1 MTSKCNSQSN
11 LWAFHLK
18 QFYNDL
24 QVREN
29 STSSIIPHELF
40 YYQVLER
47 DRLSYCLLTITDCF
61 QMLFRWCQAFSHSE
75 TLELWKGISNS
86 WETLLPLQYPLPY
99 ILPFPSFT
107 GTHTHM
113 LLLGIKAS
121 LCIRKGL
128 LRITYILPA
137 AFRQQPRFET
147 SKEAEFLESNAQDN
161 MESKVKRN

>member
-61 QMLFRWCQAFSHSE
+61 QMLFRWCQVFSHSE

-113 LLLGIKAS
+113 LLLGSKAS

-137 AFRQQPRFET
+137 GFRQQPRFET